1 MVPYFRQPC
10 GVVRSPWGPQAPA
23 RVPPCLLG
31 VLPPLSTGLEG
42 GLERAPAPSLCSCPG
57 SRSPSKRILHSS
69 PSCLEGVPI
78 PMAPSSALSIFFFE
92 DEEPRTPHL
101 LKPTKRRVGAWQW
114 STQMLLD
121 VTAALCSCCQLPRPQ
136 GPCHVGLCPWL
147 LVAAAAVAGRGSQT
161 PTDHSVSY

>member
-1 MVPYFRQPC
+1 MELSEVH
-10 GVVRSPWGPQAPA
+10 GAP
-23 RVPPCLLG
+23 RLQLGSRHVCQVSCLLSARAWKADWRG
-31 VLPPLSTGLEG
+31 PRHLLSAAALGPEAHPSASSI
-42 GLERAPAPSLCSCPG
+42 RAPAVWRECPS
-57 SRSPSKRILHSS
+57 
-69 PSCLEGVPI
+69 

-101 LKPTKRRVGAWQW
+101 LRPTKRRVGAWQW